1 MQLFYLHGF
10 ASSARSSKAT
20 FFRDRLAPLGVTL
33 HCPDF
38 NEPDFAT
45 LTITRMLDQLDAAI
59 ATAAPPAEPVA
70 LIGSSLG
77 AFVAWHAAARH
88 ARAAS
93 ANAASADAAGAAGAR
108 RHPVVALVLLAPALE
123 FGANRMRD
131 LGPEGVARW
140 KATNRLDVFHYGYGE
155 MRPLEFTLYED
166 AARYDSTRVVVDA
179 PTLVFQGR
187 RDELVDPD
195 MVERF
200 VAARPTMT
208 LRLLDDDHQL
218 LASLE
223 HIWKETAAFLHLS
236 A

>member
-20 FFRDRLAPLGVTL
+20 FFRDRLARLGL
-33 HCPDF
+33 DLACPDF

-59 ATAAPPAEPVA
+59 AATPPGPVA

-77 AFVAWHAAARH
+77 GYVAWHAAARRGGS
-88 ARAAS
+88 AERAA
-93 ANAASADAAGAAGAR
+93 AQT
-108 RHPVVALVLLAPALE
+108 HPIEALVLLAPAFE

-131 LGPEGVARW
+131 LGEEGIARW
-140 KATNRLDVFHYGYGE
+140 RATNRLDVFHYAYGE
-155 MRPLEFTLYED
+155 TRPLQYAIYED
-166 AARYDSTRVVVDA
+166 AARYDSTRVAVTT

-187 RDELVDPD
+187 HDALVDPV

-200 VAARPTMT
+200 VASRPTMT
-208 LRLLDDDHQL
+208 LQLLEDDHQL

-223 HIWKETAAFLHLS
+223 PIWQTTAAFLHLG